1 MSDNKKLIE
10 EAMSGLKLIKIK
22 TNKKGVRKTDKNI
35 RKNLYKDVLDPLTK
49 KAVGGS
55 AKSQTDDMTLSPK
68 ADLDGD
74 GTFSKYERKRGMAI
88 QNAMAKN
95 KKPEGAFIG
104 KLFTQD
110 KIKEMF
116 SRIKGDP
123 SIQDPEAY
131 RKAYNK
137 YATAYGNEPMK
148 DDPKVA
154 KAGTGKFMVKG
165 MGAAIRG
172 GLTKGSS

>member
-1 MSDNKKLIE
+1 MDFGATGKGKDFKKGE
-10 EAMSGLKLIKIK
+10 LIKALQKKYGKDKIK
-22 TNKKGVRKTDKNI
+22 PNMTMGQLKKIMGNKAGNMV
-35 RKNLYKDVLDPLTK
+35 
-49 KAVGGS
+49 
-55 AKSQTDDMTLSPK
+55 LSPK

-116 SRIKGDP
+116 SRIKGDQA
-123 SIQDPEAY
+123 IQDPEAY
-131 RKAYNK
+131 KKAYNK

-154 KAGTGKFMVKG
+154 TADQGKFIVRG

-172 GLTKGSS
+172 GKTKGSS

>member
-1 MSDNKKLIE
+1 MGDKTGIRKGKDFVKNMEKLKKIYGGKIPKNLTIE
-10 EAMSGLKLIKIK
+10 EADATLKKVKPIKNK
-22 TNKKGVRKTDKNI
+22 TGNMV
-35 RKNLYKDVLDPLTK
+35 
-49 KAVGGS
+49 
-55 AKSQTDDMTLSPK
+55 LSPK

-110 KIKEMF
+110 KMKEMF

-131 RKAYNK
+131 KKAYNK

-154 KAGTGKFMVKG
+154 KAGAGKFMVKG

>member
-1 MSDNKKLIE
+1 MSNKTGIRKGKDFIKNMEKLKKIYGGKIPKNLTIE
-10 EAMSGLKLIKIK
+10 EADATLKKVKPIK
-22 TNKKGVRKTDKNI
+22 NKAGNMV
-35 RKNLYKDVLDPLTK
+35 
-49 KAVGGS
+49 
-55 AKSQTDDMTLSPK
+55 LSPK

-74 GTFSKYERKRGMAI
+74 GTFSEYERKRGMAI

-104 KLFTQD
+104 KLFSQD
-110 KIKEMF
+110 KMKEMF

-131 RKAYNK
+131 RQAYNK

-148 DDPKVA
+148 DDDPKVA
-154 KAGTGKFMVKG
+154 KASTGKFMVKG
-165 MGAAIRG
+165 IGA
-172 GLTKGSS
+172 GS

>member
-1 MSDNKKLIE
+1 MGD
-10 EAMSGLKLIKIK
+10 K
-22 TNKKGVRKTDKNI
+22 TGI
-35 RKNLYKDVLDPLTK
+35 RKGKDFIKNMEKLKKIYGGKIPKNLTIEQADATLK
-49 KAVGGS
+49 KVKPIKNKAGNMV
-55 AKSQTDDMTLSPK
+55 LSPK

-104 KLFTQD
+104 KLFSQD
-110 KIKEMF
+110 KMKEMF

-131 RKAYNK
+131 RQAYNK

-148 DDPKVA
+148 GDDPKVA

>member
-1 MSDNKKLIE
+1 MGD
-10 EAMSGLKLIKIK
+10 K
-22 TNKKGVRKTDKNI
+22 TGI
-35 RKNLYKDVLDPLTK
+35 RKGKDFIKNMEKLKKIYGGKIPKNLTIEQADATLK
-49 KAVGGS
+49 KVKPIKNKAGNMV
-55 AKSQTDDMTLSPK
+55 LSPK

-104 KLFTQD
+104 KLFSQD
-110 KIKEMF
+110 KMKEMF

-131 RKAYNK
+131 RQAYNK

-148 DDPKVA
+148 DDDPKVA

>member
-1 MSDNKKLIE
+1 MSNKTGIRKGKDFIKNMEKLKKIYGGKIPKNLTIE
-10 EAMSGLKLIKIK
+10 EADATLKKVKPIK
-22 TNKKGVRKTDKNI
+22 NKAGNMV
-35 RKNLYKDVLDPLTK
+35 
-49 KAVGGS
+49 
-55 AKSQTDDMTLSPK
+55 LSPK

-74 GTFSKYERKRGMAI
+74 GTFSEYERKRGMAI

-104 KLFTQD
+104 KLFSQD
-110 KIKEMF
+110 KMKEMF

-131 RKAYNK
+131 RQAYNK

-148 DDPKVA
+148 DDDPKVA

-165 MGAAIRG
+165 MGTTIVTG
-172 GLTKGSS
+172 KHFFHFILTK

>member
-1 MSDNKKLIE
+1 MVVKIGKEIFKDDFKK
-10 EAMSGLKLIKIK
+10 GDYLKRLKQKGTTKDLTKYKVKKIK
-22 TNKKGVRKTDKNI
+22 VDI
-35 RKNLYKDVLDPLTK
+35 DK